1 MDISGTMPL
10 TLGFVQVW
18 LDKQT
23 SANYKSGLWFGLN
36 KQLWALVLNFNISFS
51 ISSGCGRTEY

>member
-1 MDISGTMPL
+1 LFIEKAVQV

-23 SANYKSGLWFGLN
+23 LANCKAKLWFRLD